1 MCPRGQHLGT
11 LQGKAGPPK
20 AWGLPQL
27 YWGQHWPLCRAS
39 GTGTRPGSWQA
50 GGRGQVWL
58 RQLTVRVWP
67 SQEHSWQSK
76 LTVWPGC
83 EWKDMRAPS
92 PRSPAC
98 PGAAVPAGGA
108 GSQWPRA
115 AGGLRKPGVAVGWW
129 GQEAWEV
136 RGPEAPPRRHRR
148 LQCPSRAGGRA
159 YGGQAQPAP
168 SPPRTAP
175 GDLLHLAGE
184 AHPPP
189 GPSSEAPAPQGATL
203 TSTGSPWGPRHP
215 GGKGEGSLPGSTA
228 PARPGP
234 ARCRGR
240 GGPRPQQKP
249 WGLAEMRRP
258 RGGSWSWR

>member
-1 MCPRGQHLGT
+1 MSGRTCEPRALGHLPVPGRPCRRAGQGASGLG
-11 LQGKAGPPK
+11 LQGVF
-20 AWGLPQL
+20 
-27 YWGQHWPLCRAS
+27 AS
-39 GTGTRPGSWQA
+39 R
-50 GGRGQVWL
+50 VWL
-58 RQLTVRVWP
+58 W
-67 SQEHSWQSK
+67 
-76 LTVWPGC
+76 
-83 EWKDMRAPS
+83 
-92 PRSPAC
+92 
-98 PGAAVPAGGA
+98 AGGA
-108 GSQWPRA
+108 R
-115 AGGLRKPGVAVGWW
+115 R
-129 GQEAWEV
+129 
-136 RGPEAPPRRHRR
+136 RGRSGDQRPPPRRHRR